1 MKKENKGN
9 RDESSQIK
17 LPVFGER
24 QITDRNKQCDEK
36 DTLAVND
43 SKEEWDGDLMASN
56 LMEFLE
62 ITEIPPPRL
71 PMGR

>member
-1 MKKENKGN
+1 MRRELADKIAGVW
-9 RDESSQIK
+9 RTVDH
-17 LPVFGER
+17 R
-24 QITDRNKQCDEK
+24 YKQCDEK

-43 SKEEWDGDLMASN
+43 SKEECDGDLMAFN

-62 ITEIPPPRL
+62 ITEIPSPCL

>member
-1 MKKENKGN
+1 MRRELADKIADVW
-9 RDESSQIK
+9 RTVDH
-17 LPVFGER
+17 
-24 QITDRNKQCDEK
+24 DRNKECEEK

-56 LMEFLE
+56 LMELLE